1 MIRLFR
7 KSYTEEQ
14 LVLALR
20 RQERDAQTYVYDQ
33 YAKRFLG
40 ICCRYIA
47 DQMEAEDVMVE
58 GMMKIFQKID
68 TFQSQGSFE
77 GWMKRIIVR
86 EALMR
91 VRSARLF
98 VSDEVLDYQGEFV
111 EPSNDLEAEDL
122 VRFILELP
130 EGYRT
135 VFNMYVVD
143 GFSHQ
148 EIAAQLGISE
158 GTSKSQLSRAK
169 SILREKIMA
178 ENKESYGI

>member
-14 LVLALR
+14 LVVALR
-20 RQERDAQTYVYDQ
+20 RQDRDAQTYVYDQ

-98 VSDEVLDYQGEFV
+98 VSEEVLDYVGEVV
-111 EPSNDLEAEDL
+111 EPSSELEANDL
-122 VRFILELP
+122 VRYILELP

-135 VFNMYVVD
+135 VFNLYVVD

-148 EIAAQLGISE
+148 EISAQLGISE

-169 SILREKIMA
+169 SILRERIMA

>member
-7 KSYTEEQ
+7 KTYTEEQ
-14 LVLALR
+14 LVHALR
-20 RQERDAQTYVYDQ
+20 RQDREAQTYVYDQ
-33 YAKRFLG
+33 YAKKFLG
-40 ICCRYIA
+40 ICCRYLV

-58 GMMKIFQKID
+58 GLMKIFQKID
-68 TFQSQGSFE
+68 SFQSQGSFE
-77 GWMKRIIVR
+77 GWMKRIMVR

-98 VSDEVLDYQGEFV
+98 LSDEALEYEGARL
-111 EPSNDLEAEDL
+111 EPSTDLEVEDI
-122 VRFILELP
+122 VRCIQELP

-135 VFNMYVVD
+135 IFNLYVVD

-148 EIAAQLGISE
+148 EIADQLGISE

-169 SILREKIMA
+169 ALLRDRIIA
-178 ENKESYGI
+178 ENKHSYGI

>member
-14 LVLALR
+14 LVVALQ
-20 RQERDAQTYVYDQ
+20 RQDREAQTYVYDR

-40 ICCRYIA
+40 ICCRYLT

-98 VSDEVLDYQGEFV
+98 FSDEVLAYHGEGV
-111 EPSNDLEAEDL
+111 EPSSDLEAEDL
-122 VRFILELP
+122 VRYVLELP

-148 EIAAQLGISE
+148 EIAAHLGISE

-169 SILREKIMA
+169 SMLRERIMA
-178 ENKESYGI
+178 ENKESYGV